1 MEGLSARLRYRQC
14 IGGVRVPK
22 KPADEV
28 VIHRIEFQ
36 DKERQMIDDF
46 ILGQNVESV
55 AKSIK
60 DLADGIDGLL
70 TWSNLYI
77 VATII
82 ELYTG
87 EEILIGTPNDVNDL
101 LETIMTW
108 VRTTRWT
115 VPELII
121 PEGQT
126 PPALLPFIFSLLQGI
141 NRASPL

>member
-55 AKSIK
+55 AKSFK

-87 EEILIGTPNDVNDL
+87 EEILIGTPNDVNEL
-101 LETIMTW
+101 LEIIMGW
-108 VRTTRWT
+108 VKTADYTYLDGIT
-115 VPELII
+115 GPTQNTS
-121 PEGQT
+121 GA
-126 PPALLPFIFSLLQGI
+126 PALTTFFFTLLGRI
-141 NRASPL
+141 LR